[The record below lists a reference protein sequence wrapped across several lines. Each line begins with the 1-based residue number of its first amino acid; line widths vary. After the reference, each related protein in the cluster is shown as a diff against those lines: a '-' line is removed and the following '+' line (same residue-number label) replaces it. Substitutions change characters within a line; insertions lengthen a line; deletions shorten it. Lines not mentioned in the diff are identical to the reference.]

1 MLSIRLTVALVCTI
15 ILTLVLIVRA
25 FTALSE
31 AMDSDEFT
39 HGLGLTLLSLILA
52 ASALVAVGQA
62 LYFDGAFP
70 ASGPATSGVI
80 RVEKDTSQ

>member
-1 MLSIRLTVALVCTI
+1 MLSIRLTVALVCAI
-15 ILTLVLIVRA
+15 ILTLILIIRT
-25 FTALSE
+25 FSALSE

-39 HGLGLTLLSLILA
+39 PGLGLTFLSLILA

-70 ASGPATSGVI
+70 ASDPATSDVI